1 MPATRPAR
9 VIAIN
14 KRQAYLA
21 SRVLAGSFN
30 RKLPAEVDEAFGP
43 SSLDPHSGTGGPSSE
58 DSCTSPPYEPE
69 SRIILTE
76 EVIHTMQNKK

>member
-1 MPATRPAR
+1 MLATRQAR
-9 VIAIN
+9 AIAIN
-14 KRQAYLA
+14 ERQAYFA
-21 SRVLAGSFN
+21 SRVLAGSFY
-30 RKLPAEVDEAFGP
+30 RTLLAEVDEGFGH